1 MRPRHLWVFAHD
13 PDGLTAALVREEA
26 SGRVR
31 LLEWQRAES
40 VGDDAACEQHIAA
53 ALSGSSVRD
62 AIVISWQAKS
72 AMVHPPLV
80 AAQEITRFEM
90 HGLVG
95 WELEPLLPAGE
106 ELQVACAWNEP
117 QDTGTLASG
126 IRLDRLEWWKRVLSR
141 HRLRLRG
148 ILPDAGATIANVPAA
163 RAGRRAVVEVNRD
176 ELTRVVLSGNSV
188 VALDT
193 LPLRPGERPQ
203 RVLDEL
209 IAQDRVDEVL
219 TSSRGEEI
227 ESGRLDAR
235 CDFEG
240 VAGDLGGAIAWV
252 AAAARS
258 YWASSRESAA
268 LPLIS
273 ARVSTSGSGRLKTI
287 RLVLLAVA
295 LAAGIASAEV
305 WIRGLE
311 TSARSELVAAQAPL
325 REQRSLRGRVN
336 GSRAQAEALRAEVS
350 ELRQR
355 ADAVRDRLDRLDSF
369 GPRRARTLPALL
381 DALARSIS
389 ANAVVERVVEKA
401 PGVVCVEGIA
411 GSERAVQQL
420 TKDLAAAMRP
430 FDFRVT
436 KQEIRE
442 LRVSS
447 GGLPFSYVLVMSPQK
462 KEDA

>member
-1 MRPRHLWVFAHD
+1 MRARRLWVFAHD
-13 PDGLTAALVREEA
+13 PDGLTVALVREEA
-26 SGRVR
+26 GGRVR
-31 LLEWQRAES
+31 LLEWQRAEA

-62 AIVISWQAKS
+62 AIVISWQAK
-72 AMVHPPLV
+72 AAIVHPPLA

-90 HGLVG
+90 HGLIG

-126 IRLDRLEWWKRVLSR
+126 IRLDRLEWWKRVLSS

-148 ILPDAGATIANVPAA
+148 ILPDAGATIANAP
-163 RAGRRAVVEVNRD
+163 AGRCAVVEISRD
-176 ELTRVVLSGNSV
+176 QLTRVVLRGNTV
-188 VALDT
+188 LALDT
-193 LPLRPGERPQ
+193 LPLRAGERPQ

-209 IAQDRVDEVL
+209 TAEDPVDEVL
-219 TSSRGEEI
+219 TSSRGVEVD
-227 ESGRLDAR
+227 SGRLDAR
-235 CDFEG
+235 CDYEG
-240 VAGDLGGAIAWV
+240 GAGDLGGAVAWV
-252 AAAARS
+252 CAAART
-258 YWASSRESAA
+258 YWASTRESAA

-273 ARVSTSGSGRLKTI
+273 ARVSASGSGRL
-287 RLVLLAVA
+287 RLVLLAIA
-295 LAAGIASAEV
+295 LAAGIASAEL
-305 WIRGLE
+305 WLRGLE
-311 TSARSELVAAQAPL
+311 TSARADLIAAQAPL
-325 REQRSLRGRVN
+325 QEQRRLRGRVN
-336 GSRAQAEALRAEVS
+336 GSRAQASALRAEVA

-389 ANAVVERVVEKA
+389 ANAVVERVVEKT
-401 PGVVCVEGIA
+401 PGVVCVEGSA

-420 TKDLAAAMRP
+420 TKDLAVAMRP

-447 GGLPFSYVLVMSPQK
+447 SGLPFSYVLVMSPQT